1 VEVALSAL
9 NLAVLAFAF
18 AVVAASASVAA
29 AGENSLEVVAALEVA
44 RDSRVG
50 QAEGLA
56 ALEEDSP
63 VEGALL
69 DPYPVEDAHWAAVGV
84 EVGLVAEVAAGV
96 EDVDPHCLEMVQGT
110 QDHCR
115 EGKPGYVAEGE
126 APRRPRKVGFSLQL

>member
-1 VEVALSAL
+1 MEVALSAL

-96 EDVDPHCLEMVQGT
+96 EDVDPHCPEMV
-110 QDHCR
+110 
-115 EGKPGYVAEGE
+115 
-126 APRRPRKVGFSLQL
+126 